1 MNKRIF
7 ALATVALASVIVL
20 AGCGGRNT
28 ERSQGKTNL
37 NAALVLGND
46 GVDDRSFNQ
55 SAWEGLQAWGKDNGL
70 SKGKG
75 INYFQSN
82 SPAEFTSNFNSA
94 VSGGYD
100 LVFSI
105 GFVLHEA
112 TSQAAQ
118 NNPDTK
124 FAVIDSVIEGKDNV
138 VSATF
143 ADQQSAYLAGVAAAK
158 TSKTN
163 HVGFIGGIK
172 SDVLAAFETGFTAGA
187 KSVSPDI
194 KVDVQYAQS
203 FTDAGKGKTMA
214 SAMYASGADV
224 IYQAAGSVGTGLFT
238 EAKNL
243 NETRKEEDKVWV
255 VGVDQDQEYLG
266 GCTSK
271 DGKKSNFVLVS
282 TVKEVG
288 NAVKD
293 IANRTEK
300 GKFPG
305 GENLK
310 YDLSNGG
317 VTLARDN
324 ASDEAWKAVEAA
336 KADIVS
342 GKIEVPAK

>member
-1 MNKRIF
+1 M
-7 ALATVALASVIVL
+7 
-20 AGCGGRNT
+20 
-28 ERSQGKTNL
+28 
-37 NAALVLGND
+37 
-46 GVDDRSFNQ
+46 
-55 SAWEGLQAWGKDNGL
+55 
-70 SKGKG
+70 
-75 INYFQSN
+75 
-82 SPAEFTSNFNSA
+82 
-94 VSGGYD
+94 
-100 LVFSI
+100 FSI

-266 GCTSK
+266 GYTSK
-271 DGKKSNFVLVS
+271 DGKNQTLSLFQQLKKLETQLKILPIEQKKGNSLV
-282 TVKEVG
+282 VKTSSMIFLT
-288 NAVKD
+288 AV
-293 IANRTEK
+293 
-300 GKFPG
+300 
-305 GENLK
+305 
-310 YDLSNGG
+310 
-317 VTLARDN
+317 
-324 ASDEAWKAVEAA
+324 
-336 KADIVS
+336 
-342 GKIEVPAK
+342 

>member
-28 ERSQGKTNL
+28 ERSQGKTDL

-255 VGVDQDQEYLG
+255 VGVDQD
-266 GCTSK
+266 
-271 DGKKSNFVLVS
+271 
-282 TVKEVG
+282 
-288 NAVKD
+288 
-293 IANRTEK
+293 
-300 GKFPG
+300 
-305 GENLK
+305 
-310 YDLSNGG
+310 
-317 VTLARDN
+317 
-324 ASDEAWKAVEAA
+324 
-336 KADIVS
+336 
-342 GKIEVPAK
+342 